1 MHHFIT
7 KDWILKFFYLSLNT
21 GKKLTEMNDFE
32 KFKQKQDCQLA
43 GFFLNIFS
51 LQKGY
56 VDDAKELTRSIC
68 N

>member
-1 MHHFIT
+1 
-7 KDWILKFFYLSLNT
+7 
-21 GKKLTEMNDFE
+21 MNDFE

-43 GFFLNIFS
+43 GFFKNIFS